1 MEATSPFAAWNPV
14 IRLSESISGGMNGM
28 DAFESVLMD
37 LTQSSAST
45 SLASL
50 SGWQRPDVVV
60 HLAAHAKVHELV
72 LDPQRALANMV
83 MTHNVLEYCRRAEV
97 PIVFSS
103 SREVY
108 GDIEQHCATEEDADF
123 ASCESPYSASKIAC
137 EALIYSYARC
147 YDLPFLVC
155 RLSNVYGRYD
165 SDLHRMARVVPWF
178 IHQIFNDEPI
188 TVFGPE
194 KVLDFTYVDD
204 CVAALMSGIERLGD
218 GRIKNETVNVAS
230 GVGHSLQELAGY
242 VASFAGKEPQV
253 AWPLLAQAKSSD
265 TSATWKKLECRW
277 ASTQRRHCRTESV
290 TPSRG
295 RKNGRVL
302 VSVSGVQSYPAA
314 LIRFD
319 GRHLQRRIIDFA
331 IRSLGSSSRN

>member
-1 MEATSPFAAWNPV
+1 MRVV
-14 IRLSESISGGMNGM
+14 ITGSSGQIGSNLAVHCLESGHQVIGIDFRRNEWT

-108 GDIEQHCATEEDADF
+108 GDIEQHCAREEDADF

-253 AWPLLAQAKSSD
+253 VLAPAR
-265 TSATWKKLECRW
+265 TGEIIRYVGNLEK
-277 ASTQRRHCRTESV
+277 A
-290 TPSRG
+290 
-295 RKNGRVL
+295 RVL
-302 VSVSGVQSYPAA
+302 LGFHPKTTLQDGIRHAIAWTKEWSRARVRVRRSVIPRGANSV
-314 LIRFD
+314 
-319 GRHLQRRIIDFA
+319 
-331 IRSLGSSSRN
+331 